1 MQIISSIKNFFQ
13 RKQQT
18 ASVGYIAPQPV
29 GNLPFFQRLSI
40 GQIAYIT
47 VLAVWVVIAALF
59 YAPISSFVNER
70 VLESFHPVAVT
81 GKSYDLSQ
89 IDKEQFLQKSSTDY
103 TYASSV
109 QEYGIGSDV
118 AVMDGR
124 AAALKKYLRDVNSPL
139 MPYAEM
145 IVKEADGFGLDWR
158 LVVAIAGIESRFCR
172 ITPANTNNCWGWKGG
187 PGGTW
192 QVFETYEV
200 GIKVLTARLSLGY
213 GTKLTPYDIEP
224 AYCPPCA
231 ASGHNWARAVV
242 QHMNQMSSYLEKSR
256 VSQ

>member
-1 MQIISSIKNFFQ
+1 MNVIERLKNLLPKKANTAVNYYGTQRFSLGNTLKNLSFAQVSFMLIILIWVALVAVFF
-13 RKQQT
+13 
-18 ASVGYIAPQPV
+18 
-29 GNLPFFQRLSI
+29 
-40 GQIAYIT
+40 
-47 VLAVWVVIAALF
+47 
-59 YAPISSFVNER
+59 APISTFVNEKI
-70 VLESFHPVAVT
+70 VESLHPVAVS
-81 GKSYDLSQ
+81 GKTYELSK
-89 IDKEQFLQKSSTDY
+89 IDKEQFLLKSSTDY
-103 TYASSV
+103 SYAASI
-109 QEYGIGSDV
+109 QEYDIGSDV

-158 LVVAIAGIESRFCR
+158 LVVAISGIESRFCR

-192 QVFETYEV
+192 QIFETYEV